1 MPFSVQLTIQID
13 SNVLGVVADN
23 VTLAYVQE
31 RQKPEPIQEGN
42 FIPAFPPVVS
52 ILRSGT
58 DSSMLTLKSTIGAN
72 SSSQGAVAA
81 Q

>member
-23 VTLAYVQE
+23 VTLAYIQE
-31 RQKPEPIQEGN
+31 SQEPEPIQEGN
-42 FIPAFPPVVS
+42 FIPAFPLVVS

-58 DSSMLTLKSTIGAN
+58 DSSMLTLKSTVGPN
-72 SSSQGAVAA
+72 SSSQGGMFAH
-81 Q
+81 